1 MERIGPGHGRHT
13 SRTDA
18 TDDEYPPP
26 PQFRPTDRWRP
37 RRPHPRGGCHRRRGC
52 RGPGLSGCANS
63 GAGTPGG
70 PDPVG
75 TWGTVDTTGVPFLT
89 FSDDGSFTGSD
100 GCNTLNGGW
109 QLDGTTIDFENVAT
123 TLKACEGVDTWLSA
137 LNTATIEGTTM
148 TVFNDADA
156 EIGTLD
162 NADSSNGGY

>member
-1 MERIGPGHGRHT
+1 MTSTLPRHSSGR
-13 SRTDA
+13 RTVGA
-18 TDDEYPPP
+18 RAGRT
-26 PQFRPTDRWRP
+26 RAAVVIAVAAVAAL
-37 RRPHPRGGCHRRRGC
+37 
-52 RGPGLSGCANS
+52 GLSGCANS